1 MPSAKFIEE
10 KEEKK
15 LDSSGLNEGFNINED
30 IKIVNKVKSNPSKE
44 KAKQDFIRIKQ
55 IIDKKNEEEE
65 EEPLIVLAQNR

>member
-44 KAKQDFIRIKQ
+44 KAKQDFIRIK
-55 IIDKKNEEEE
+55 
-65 EEPLIVLAQNR
+65 